1 MPGFG
6 RAFLTV
12 IPGLT
17 RNLIFL
23 MKNRLFAL
31 LALLLLAW
39 PSQAQSYRIDH
50 PNQISTSFGFSLIDF
65 GVAQIDRLNWTYYDP
80 ETDRV
85 TGIRSGGTRGIL
97 NIGYS
102 RQLNS
107 CISVG
112 GSLGINQVGIN
123 ALIYGAKISL
133 ASANMYSLMGTAQ
146 FDWFHTR
153 HDVFCMYS
161 KVGLGLMVLQGVVLQ
176 GLFSGAVVLP
186 TFQTSF
192 VCLEVGK
199 AVSGFLELG
208 MGMQGIAQLGV
219 RARF

>member
-1 MPGFG
+1 MPGLPAGHLF
-6 RAFLTV
+6 
-12 IPGLT
+12 P
-17 RNLIFL
+17 
-23 MKNRLFAL
+23 MKKPLFAL
-31 LALLLLAW
+31 LVLLLLAW

-112 GSLGINQVGIN
+112 GSFGFNQVGIN
-123 ALIYGAKISL
+123 ALIYDAKLSL
-133 ASANMYSLMGTAQ
+133 AKANIYTLMGTAQ

-153 HDVFCMYS
+153 NDVFCMYS
-161 KVGLGLMVLQGVVLQ
+161 KVGLGLMVMQGIVLQ

-199 AVSGFLELG
+199 TVSGFLELG

>member
-1 MPGFG
+1 
-6 RAFLTV
+6 
-12 IPGLT
+12 
-17 RNLIFL
+17 
-23 MKNRLFAL
+23 MKNRLFL
-31 LALLLLAW
+31 LLTLLLLAW
-39 PSQAQSYRIDH
+39 PSRAQSYWLDH

-85 TGIRSGGTRGIL
+85 TGIRSGGTKGIL

-112 GSLGINQVGIN
+112 GSFGFNQVGIN
-123 ALIYGAKISL
+123 ALLYGAKFSL
-133 ASANMYSLMGTAQ
+133 ARANMFTLMGTAK

-161 KVGLGLMVLQGVVLQ
+161 KVGLGLMVLQGAVLQ
-176 GLFSGAVVLP
+176 GLLNGAIVLP

-199 AVSGFLELG
+199 TVYGFLELG
-208 MGMQGIAQLGV
+208 CGMQGFAQLGV